1 MFRTFRWSEH
11 FEEGTLRFAVTASYQ
26 NGSFCVAGWKRS
38 HRDDNS
44 FAPIPDIGIFQNPHR
59 VFEGGRALIRRARTH
74 TILTRV
80 AHVPFRILHTQ
91 TVFLAL
97 EAGRQSPQH
106 PGTRGSIAQQLY
118 IGWCACVPIG
128 IALVLWPLVSQ
139 RKKQTKKQIKLLPV
153 SKKTRR
159 GKAATRQGGPR
170 RFFAERS
177 PSTQR

>member
-74 TILTRV
+74 
-80 AHVPFRILHTQ
+80 AHN
-91 TVFLAL
+91 
-97 EAGRQSPQH
+97 SY
-106 PGTRGSIAQQLY
+106 TRGARPIPHPSHADGFPRTRSRKAVSATSWHSGEHCLAVVHRLVCM
-118 IGWCACVPIG
+118 CAYRDRSR
-128 IALVLWPLVSQ
+128 AM
-139 RKKQTKKQIKLLPV
+139 
-153 SKKTRR
+153 
-159 GKAATRQGGPR
+159 AACL
-170 RFFAERS
+170 AA
-177 PSTQR
+177 